1 MVKKKGIR
9 RKSRD
14 KLSKNIRDH
23 GKISLRRYMQALDA
37 GDRVALAAEPAY
49 HKGLYHPRFHGKVG
63 TVLGKQGRCYKILFS
78 DINKEKM
85 IIVHPVHLKLI
96 PKTTAK

>member
-1 MVKKKGIR
+1 MVKKQGIR

-23 GKISLRRYMQALDA
+23 GKISLRRYLQVLRE
-37 GDRVALAAEPAY
+37 GDKVAFSAEPAY

-63 TVLGKQGRCYKILFS
+63 TVLGRQGRCYQVLF
-78 DINKEKM
+78 DDMDKEKM
-85 IIVHPVHLKLI
+85 IIVHPVHLKII
-96 PKTTAK
+96 PKSKS

>member
-14 KLSKNIRDH
+14 KLSKNIREH
-23 GKISLRRYMQALDA
+23 GKVSLKRYLQVLKA
-37 GDRVALAAEPAY
+37 GDRVALSADSSY

-63 TVLGKQGRCYKILFS
+63 TVLGKQGRCYKILFN
-78 DINKEKM
+78 DQHKEKM
-85 IIVHPVHLKLI
+85 IIIHPVHLKLMT
-96 PKTTAK
+96 KS